1 MARTTQRG
9 LVLERRCRGL
19 LADFKRSGM
28 SVRAFCAVRGISE
41 ASLYSWRSELARRDQ
56 RVSKSA
62 TPTFV
67 PVTIVASAAI
77 EVVLPTGVIVR
88 VPAGA
93 DDATALR
100 LINALTSHAGVASC

>member
-1 MARTTQRG
+1 MARTTQRR
-9 LVLERRCRGL
+9 LVLERRWRGL

-28 SVRAFCAVRGISE
+28 SVRAFCAARGISE

-56 RVSKSA
+56 RVSKSS

-77 EVVLPTGVIVR
+77 EVVLSTGVIVR

-93 DDATALR
+93 DGDLAAR
-100 LINALTSHAGVASC
+100 LIDALASHAGVASC